1 MVTKSVTNESGV
13 LPAEVA
19 TRSDALDYFVPGSS
33 KYIERVA
40 FWLACGQCDRRD
52 QGARMRQSV
61 MLSVREAFED
71 QSTVNPSM
79 PLTNRSDVD
88 GAMINKR
95 GETRV
100 SANHHHQ
107 SRRFWITG
115 KSAPELDIVSS
126 VFWTRYQ
133 VGLWIR
139 EASWDSEAL
148 CTG

>member
-1 MVTKSVTNESGV
+1 MVTKSVTNESVV
-13 LPAEVA
+13 LPAEVE
-19 TRSDALDYFVPGSS
+19 TRGDALDYFELRSS

-40 FWLACGQCDRRD
+40 FWLACCHFERRD
-52 QGARMRQSV
+52 QGAQMRQSE
-61 MLSVREAFED
+61 MLSVREAFEYR
-71 QSTVNPSM
+71 STISPSM
-79 PLTNRSDVD
+79 AITHRSDVD
-88 GAMINKR
+88 EAMIIKR

-100 SANHHHQ
+100 STDHHHQ
-107 SRRFWITG
+107 SRRVWITG

-139 EASWDSEAL
+139 EARWDSRAL

>member
-1 MVTKSVTNESGV
+1 MVTKSVTNESVV

-19 TRSDALDYFVPGSS
+19 TQDIALDYFVTGTS

-40 FWLACGQCDRRD
+40 FWLACGHCERRD
-52 QGARMRQSV
+52 QGAQIGQSV
-61 MLSVREAFED
+61 MLSVREAFEY
-71 QSTVNPSM
+71 QSINSPSM
-79 PLTNRSDVD
+79 AIAHRSDVD
-88 GAMINKR
+88 EAMIIKR

-148 CTG
+148 CAE